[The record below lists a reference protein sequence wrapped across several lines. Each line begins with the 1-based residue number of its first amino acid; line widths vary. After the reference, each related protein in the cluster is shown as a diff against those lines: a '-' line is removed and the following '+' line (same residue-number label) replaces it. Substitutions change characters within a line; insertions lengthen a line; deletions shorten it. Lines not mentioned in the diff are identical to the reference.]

1 MTTIGDMTWD
11 GNIRRATAD
20 DAAACAAIYAPY
32 VTDTAITFETESP
45 TAAEMA
51 RRIEAANQRHAWL
64 VLEVDGTIVG
74 YAYGTEHRTRAA
86 YRWACDAS
94 IYLQA
99 DRRRTGGGRALY
111 TALLAILAARGYRRV
126 MGGVTQPNEA
136 SMGLHRSFGFTD
148 VGTYRSVGW
157 KLGAWHDVTWLQL
170 ELAPDEERAAAPG
183 ELR

>member
-1 MTTIGDMTWD
+1 MAMSGN

-32 VTDTAITFETESP
+32 VTDTTITFETEPP

-51 RRIEAANQRHAWL
+51 CRIEAANERHAWL
-64 VLEVDGTIVG
+64 VLEVDGEVVG

-94 IYLQA
+94 IYLQPG
-99 DRRRTGGGRALY
+99 RRRTGAGRALY
-111 TALLAILAARGYRRV
+111 AALLPILAARGYRRV

-136 SMGLHRSFGFTD
+136 SMGLHHSFGFTD
-148 VGTYRSVGW
+148 VGTYHKVGW

-170 ELAPDEERAAAPG
+170 DLTPDEDPTAPPA
-183 ELR
+183 ELG